1 MMKSP
6 IRGALSKDEFKHL
19 NPDDKERYAGNLIS
33 GVLRKNREPLS
44 ISDLEDMTQLNRSTI
59 EKHLGRLISLQ
70 IVERQVTGIT
80 ARYMLVTRP
89 STEKEL
95 DFHSSG
101 DTFYSLQM
109 LQRDQTEMVYIQQK
123 SLDELRSVVVKGGIT
138 IALADVP
145 AFLKELQVYAIAQAN
160 KIEPSK

>member
-1 MMKSP
+1 MRNP
-6 IRGALSKDEFKHL
+6 ERGALSKEEFKHL
-19 NPDDKERYAGNLIS
+19 NPDDKERYASNLINE
-33 GVLRKNREPLS
+33 VLRKNRTPVS
-44 ISDLEDMTQLNRSTI
+44 ISDLEGVTQLNRSTI

-70 IVERQVTGIT
+70 IVDRQVNGIT

-109 LQRDQTEMVYIQQK
+109 LQRDETEMVYIQQK
-123 SLDELRSVVVKGGIT
+123 TLDEFRSVVVKGGIT
-138 IALADVP
+138 IPLGDVP
-145 AFLKELQVYAIAQAN
+145 AFLKELQIYSTAQAN